1 MKVKLTVLLISL
13 FLVFTPTRPE
23 GWELFENVVF
33 SATYFEEVDS
43 YFEVPTFDPE
53 LLAHEKKEVTLSG
66 YFVPIGVDTI
76 FVISANPYSACFFCG
91 MAGPETVAEVRM
103 PEIPSRL
110 EPDAFVKVKGKLKLN
125 DKDIDYMNFILQDAE
140 FVK

>member
-33 SATYFEEVDS
+33 TATYFEEVDS

>member
-1 MKVKLTVLLISL
+1 MKVKLSILLLISL
-13 FLVFTPTRPE
+13 LGFSSSPPE

-33 SATYFEEVDS
+33 TATYFEEVDS
-43 YFEVPTFDPE
+43 YFEVPTFDEE
-53 LLAHEKKEVTLSG
+53 LLSLEKKEVTLSG

-76 FVISANPYSACFFCG
+76 FVISANPYSSCFFCG

-103 PEIPSRL
+103 PEIPAKL
-110 EPDAFVKVKGKLKLN
+110 EPDAFVKVKGTLKLN
-125 DKDIDYMNFILQDAE
+125 DSDIDYMNFILQDAR